1 MLPTFLLLTYEK
13 LCGFIKDS
21 KLIGETMNSKTLS
34 SWMLIIAP
42 VLFFLIF
49 FIGWEA
55 AVGDGETT
63 AEDVANV
70 LAKPTIVSI
79 FTILGTIILG
89 SMTTGF
95 ALLAW
100 SKADGSTAEG
110 TLSSI
115 AAMIFVG
122 MTAIVLLTM
131 GMTYPVIGEGEEKL
145 VEAEWIWT
153 VSDSMFAGLFLA
165 WSIGNVV
172 LGAALLIE
180 KKINQIASGLLLL
193 TGILMLIMHLLV
205 GIGDLLEIIWIV
217 PFLLAIISAV
227 VLGIFHLRSES

>member
-1 MLPTFLLLTYEK
+1 
-13 LCGFIKDS
+13 
-21 KLIGETMNSKTLS
+21 
-34 SWMLIIAP
+34 
-42 VLFFLIF
+42 
-49 FIGWEA
+49 
-55 AVGDGETT
+55 
-63 AEDVANV
+63 
-70 LAKPTIVSI
+70 
-79 FTILGTIILG
+79 
-89 SMTTGF
+89 MTTGF

-145 VEAEWIWT
+145 VEAEWIWA

-205 GIGDLLEIIWIV
+205 GIDDLLEIIWIV

-227 VLGIFHLRSES
+227 ILGIFHLRSES

>member
-1 MLPTFLLLTYEK
+1 
-13 LCGFIKDS
+13 
-21 KLIGETMNSKTLS
+21 MNSKTLS

-55 AVGDGETT
+55 AVGDGDTT

-180 KKINQIASGLLLL
+180 
-193 TGILMLIMHLLV
+193 
-205 GIGDLLEIIWIV
+205 
-217 PFLLAIISAV
+217 
-227 VLGIFHLRSES
+227 

>member
-1 MLPTFLLLTYEK
+1 
-13 LCGFIKDS
+13 
-21 KLIGETMNSKTLS
+21 MNSKTLS

-55 AVGDGETT
+55 AVGDGDTT

-122 MTAIVLLTM
+122 MTAIVLLLM